1 MSRVNT
7 PAFLHEE
14 AANHIPNFIMT
25 KPKISK
31 PPLPTNGL
39 PPGLPQPEFL
49 VTYGTGGTKFPAS
62 YEVLSLPKFHQL
74 LLTEHQAE
82 TEALSELWHPYTK
95 DTPRT
100 RRQQHELIE
109 TTFPFVVPGTLFDEE
124 ADGADEED
132 EWSGWQTRS
141 GLVVVSFKYPVAETN
156 EVVTLNNRLRLQ
168 RQLLTVPLLG
178 PSIITVFKEPG
189 ECLLHALVAAD
200 PKKDY
205 WGQVSAITR
214 YLKATQPKLSTRLWG
229 GDQVPIQTHSV
240 GCDQYAYLQPR
251 PAEGYSLFP
260 VKEAQAKIVEYEQLN
275 KRRKDK

>member
-1 MSRVNT
+1 M
-7 PAFLHEE
+7 
-14 AANHIPNFIMT
+14 PNFVMV
-25 KPKISK
+25 KPKIPQLLLPINS
-31 PPLPTNGL
+31 PPL
-39 PPGLPQPEFL
+39 GLPQPEFF
-49 VTYGTGGTKFPAS
+49 VTYGTGGTKLPAS
-62 YEVLSLPKFHQL
+62 YEVLPLPEFHRL
-74 LLTEHQAE
+74 LLTEHRAK
-82 TEALSELWHPYTK
+82 TEALNELWHPYTK

-109 TTFPFVVPGTLFDEE
+109 TTFPFVVPGALFDEE
-124 ADGADEED
+124 ADAADEED

-178 PSIITVFKEPG
+178 PSIVTVFKEPG

-200 PKKDY
+200 LQKDY

-229 GDQVPIQTHSV
+229 GDQVPIQHHSV
-240 GCDQYAYLQPR
+240 GFDLQAYLRPR
-251 PAEGYSLFP
+251 PAEGYAIFP
-260 VKEAQAKIVEYEQLN
+260 AKQLANVTEEAES
-275 KRRKDK
+275 KRRKLAPRQRKARDNK